1 MVRRRLTLLLLPLL
15 LVLLAGL
22 LPAPAAAQSGDPAC
36 YVAALAALGKQ
47 GSIYSQGGHL
57 AADPIDPFTGQHY
70 PRTGPESFDCSGL
83 VWYAYNQAGVD
94 VGWTTQQQITDGQR
108 VSCGLN
114 DLAGSSTTCWA
125 PGDLIF
131 LQYQGGQ
138 HVALYTGD
146 GLFMDCYNHDT
157 GCILHAVENNSF
169 YRSHF
174 WQARRVSSGCE
185 DMTLDPGT
193 PYDGNLGGAPP
204 LEYPRFNE
212 IPDLVGYVQFVIPQC
227 NNCNE
232 DGELLVNQLSPA
244 ERAEESA
251 RRLPSAGDWIED
263 IKISVPWGEI
273 NIPMLNPAAGFQ
285 KIFDWLV
292 FWVTQLIYD
301 VICWLL
307 TISQWVANFLAE
319 STNGLFYILNM
330 TWRFALFAWLTVQ
343 QWIFSLWSFLGLSRQ
358 LFVFLQQAAV
368 WVWAWLVALWDVLLQ
383 VLALLGRV
391 VMTVF
396 SIMMMLLGL
405 LGWLG
410 GFALGIIFDILAA
423 LRAETLPDQ
432 LTSAGG
438 HGVYYML
445 RGILDAIH
453 DSQLGWLM
461 ILAYALA
468 NINLIFWLSRFLPSA
483 KE

>member
-22 LPAPAAAQSGDPAC
+22 LPAPAAAQSGDPVC
-36 YVAALAALGKQ
+36 YTAAQTALAQ
-47 GSIYSQGGHL
+47 IGSIYSQGGHL
-57 AADPIDPFTGQHY
+57 EQDPIDPFTGEPY
-70 PRTGPESFDCSGL
+70 PRTGPDSFDCSGL
-83 VWYAYNQAGVD
+83 VWYAYEQAGID
-94 VGWTTQQQITDGQR
+94 VGWTTQQQSNAGQR
-108 VSCGLN
+108 IGCGLD

-125 PGDLIF
+125 PGDLAF

-138 HVALYTGD
+138 HVAIYVSD
-146 GLFMDCYNHDT
+146 GLFADCYNHDA
-157 GCILHAVENNSF
+157 GCILHTVEDDSF

-185 DMTLDPGT
+185 DMTIDPGT
-193 PYDGNLGGAPP
+193 PYTGELGGAPP
-204 LEYPRFNE
+204 LEYARFSE
-212 IPDLVGYVQFVIPQC
+212 LPDLVGYVHYVVPQC

-232 DGELLVNQLSPA
+232 DGELLVNQLTPA
-244 ERAEESA
+244 ERAAESA
-251 RRLPSAGDWIED
+251 ARLPSAGDWVSD
-263 IKISVPWGEI
+263 FTISVPWGELT
-273 NIPMLNPAAGFQ
+273 IPMLDPAAGFR

-292 FWVTQLIYD
+292 FWITQLIYD

-307 TISQWVANFLAE
+307 TIAQWVSNFLAM
-319 STNGLFYILNM
+319 STNGLFYVLNM
-330 TWRFALFAWLTVQ
+330 GWKFGIYAWLTVQ
-343 QWIFSLWSFLGLSRQ
+343 QWIFSFWSFLGLSRQ
-358 LFVFLQQAAV
+358 LFVYLQQAAV
-368 WVWAWLVALWDVLLQ
+368 WAWAWLEALWDVLLQ

-391 VMTVF
+391 VMTLF
-396 SIMMMLLGL
+396 NIMLMLLGL
-405 LGWLG
+405 LGWVG
-410 GFALGIIFDILAA
+410 GLALGIIFDILAA
-423 LRAETLPDQ
+423 MRAETLPEQ
-432 LTSAGG
+432 LADAGG